1 MKLPPDAPQVI
12 EYRCNLCGCK
22 NRLDSSQFH
31 RELAACKKCGALAR
45 FRGIIHALAN
55 FLGESED
62 AILRD
67 WPIRKRIFGIGMSD
81 WNGYARLLRRKFS
94 YENTFYDRKP
104 KLDILNLTEK
114 NLGKYDFVI
123 STDVFEHI
131 LLPLQQGFDNLFRLL
146 KPGGCLIFSVPYT
159 RTAQT
164 VEHYPGLL
172 DYEILN
178 FRGTR
183 ILVNRDDGG
192 RLQVYDNLV
201 FHGGKGATLEMRI
214 FCEADILNRLAQSGF
229 EDIEVYDQPN
239 LSIGYYWPE
248 LKSADPDAPLLYAYI
263 VSARR
268 PAITSVLI

>member
-67 WPIRKRIFGIGMSD
+67 WPIHKRIFGIGMSD

-104 KLDILNLTEK
+104 KLDILNLPEK

-131 LLPLQQGFDNLFRLL
+131 LPPLQQGFDNLFRLL

-214 FCEADILNRLAQSGF
+214 FCETDILNRLAQSGF
-229 EDIEVYDQPN
+229 EDIKVYDQPN

>member
-12 EYRCNLCGCK
+12 EYCCNLCGCK

-94 YENTFYDRKP
+94 YENTFYDHKP

-131 LLPLQQGFDNLFRLL
+131 LPPLQQGFDNLFRLL

-164 VEHYPGLL
+164 LEHYPGLL

-183 ILVNRDDGG
+183 ILVNRDEGG

-239 LSIGYYWPE
+239 LSIGYYWPG

-268 PAITSVLI
+268 PAITSVLS

>member
-55 FLGESED
+55 FFGESED

-67 WPIRKRIFGIGMSD
+67 WPIRKSVFGIGMSD
-81 WNGYARLLRRKFS
+81 WNGYAKFLRRKFS

-131 LLPLQQGFDNLFRLL
+131 LPPLQQGFDNLFRLL

-164 VEHYPGLL
+164 VEHYPGML

-192 RLQVYDNLV
+192 HLQVYDNLV

-214 FCEADILNRLAQSGF
+214 FCETDILNRLAQSGF
-229 EDIEVYDQPN
+229 EDIKVYDQPN

-268 PAITSVLI
+268 PDITSVLI

>member
-12 EYRCNLCGCK
+12 EYCCNLCGCK

-67 WPIRKRIFGIGMSD
+67 WPIHKRIFGIGMSD

-131 LLPLQQGFDNLFRLL
+131 LPPLQQGFDNLFRLL

-164 VEHYPGLL
+164 LEHYPGLL

-214 FCEADILNRLAQSGF
+214 FCETDILNRLAQSGF
-229 EDIEVYDQPN
+229 DDIKVYDQPN

-268 PAITSVLI
+268 PDITSVLI

>member
-12 EYRCNLCGCK
+12 EYCCNLCGCK

-67 WPIRKRIFGIGMSD
+67 WPIHKRIFGIGMSD

-131 LLPLQQGFDNLFRLL
+131 LPPLQQGFDNLFRLL

-164 VEHYPGLL
+164 VEHYPGML

-214 FCEADILNRLAQSGF
+214 FCQTDI
-229 EDIEVYDQPN
+229 
-239 LSIGYYWPE
+239 
-248 LKSADPDAPLLYAYI
+248 
-263 VSARR
+263 
-268 PAITSVLI
+268 

>member
-67 WPIRKRIFGIGMSD
+67 WPIHKRIFGIGMSD

-131 LLPLQQGFDNLFRLL
+131 LPPLQQGFDNLFRLL

-159 RTAQT
+159 RT
-164 VEHYPGLL
+164 
-172 DYEILN
+172 
-178 FRGTR
+178 
-183 ILVNRDDGG
+183 
-192 RLQVYDNLV
+192 
-201 FHGGKGATLEMRI
+201 
-214 FCEADILNRLAQSGF
+214 C
-229 EDIEVYDQPN
+229 
-239 LSIGYYWPE
+239 
-248 LKSADPDAPLLYAYI
+248 LLY
-263 VSARR
+263 
-268 PAITSVLI
+268 TSRCV

>member
-55 FLGESED
+55 FIGESED

-67 WPIRKRIFGIGMSD
+67 WPIHKRIFGIGMSD

-131 LLPLQQGFDNLFRLL
+131 LPPLQQGFDNLFRLL

-164 VEHYPGLL
+164 VEHYPGML
-172 DYEILN
+172 DCEILN
-178 FRGTR
+178 FRGAR

-214 FCEADILNRLAQSGF
+214 FCETDILNRLAQSGF
-229 EDIEVYDQPN
+229 EDIKVYDQPN

>member
-67 WPIRKRIFGIGMSD
+67 WPIHKRIFGIGMSD

-114 NLGKYDFVI
+114 HLGKYDFVI

-131 LLPLQQGFDNLFRLL
+131 LPPLQQGFDNLFRLL

-164 VEHYPGLL
+164 VEHYPGML

-214 FCEADILNRLAQSGF
+214 FCETDILNRLAQSGF
-229 EDIEVYDQPN
+229 EDIKVYDQPN
-239 LSIGYYWPE
+239 LSIGDR
-248 LKSADPDAPLLYAYI
+248 KS
-263 VSARR
+263 V
-268 PAITSVLI
+268 V

>member
-12 EYRCNLCGCK
+12 EYCCNLCGCK

-67 WPIRKRIFGIGMSD
+67 WPIHKRIFGIGMSD

-114 NLGKYDFVI
+114 HLGKYDFVI

-131 LLPLQQGFDNLFRLL
+131 LPPLQQGFDNLFRLL

-164 VEHYPGLL
+164 VEHYPGML

-214 FCEADILNRLAQSGF
+214 FCETDILNRLAQSGF
-229 EDIEVYDQPN
+229 EDIKVYDQPN

-268 PAITSVLI
+268 PDITSVLI

>member
-12 EYRCNLCGCK
+12 EYCCNLCGCK

-67 WPIRKRIFGIGMSD
+67 WPIHKRIFGIGMSD

-131 LLPLQQGFDNLFRLL
+131 LPPLQQGFDNLFRLL

-164 VEHYPGLL
+164 VEHYPGML

-178 FRGTR
+178 FRGAR

-214 FCEADILNRLAQSGF
+214 FCETDILNRLAQSGF
-229 EDIEVYDQPN
+229 EDIKVYDQPN